1 MLTILKFAKK
11 YWLSMV
17 IIIGLLIG
25 QAACELALPQYTS
38 DIVDV
43 GIQNAGVESAAPE
56 VIREDTLEGLLRFLS
71 EDEKSEVLALYDK
84 KEAGEAPEAIRK
96 KYPAAVTQSVYVLNL
111 QGSEKERSQQR
122 ERLEEL
128 LTPAEAIQLMMGSE
142 GEEAEKMRETV
153 LQQMNLPEGTDLS
166 QVLAMM
172 PDEALREMKDQ
183 MLEQMGDMGDLMFSS
198 VGIAFVKQEY
208 ADMGAD
214 MEQFQMS
221 YLGGSGLQ
229 MLGLA
234 LLGMVLSVI
243 VSFLSSR
250 MAARTSRDLRGQIFE
265 KVVSFSNEE
274 MSSFSTSSL
283 ITRCTNDVQ
292 QVQMVLTMLFRMVA
306 YAPIMGIGGILKVLA
321 TKTHME
327 WIIAVAVIAVLALV
341 AVLMVI
347 AMPKFKKMQKLVDR
361 LNLVS
366 REILTGIP
374 VIRAFSRE
382 KHEEERFDGAST
394 DLMKTQLFTSRT
406 MAFMMPAM
414 MLIMNAITVLIVW
427 VGANGINMG
436 TLQVGDMMA
445 FITYTMQI
453 VMAFLMITMVSV
465 MLPRAAVAAERIK
478 EVLNSETKIE
488 NPEQPRQIAGGV
500 RGRIE
505 FDHVS
510 FRYPGAD
517 EDVLM
522 DLNFTAEPGQ
532 TTAIIGSTGSG
543 KSTLVQLIPRL
554 FDVTEGKITLDGVD
568 IRDMELHELR
578 RNIGYIPQK
587 GILFSGTIESNLRFG
602 AQDAPKE
609 QIREAAEIAQARDF
623 IEEKP
628 DKYESEIAQGG
639 SNVSGGQKQRL
650 SIARAIAKNPKIY
663 VFDDSFS
670 ALDYKTDLKLRQA
683 LADKVS
689 DATVVIVAQRINTI
703 LHADKIL
710 VLDDGRIAGMGTH
723 EELLRSNEVYQQI
736 ARSQLSQKELEGA
749 GKEARV

>member
-587 GILFSGTIESNLRFG
+587 GVLFSGTIESNLRFG

>member
-1 MLTILKFAKK
+1 MTKNQK
-11 YWLSMV
+11 YWH
-17 IIIGLLIG
+17 
-25 QAACELALPQYTS
+25 YT
-38 DIVDV
+38 
-43 GIQNAGVESAAPE
+43 
-56 VIREDTLEGLLRFLS
+56 
-71 EDEKSEVLALYDK
+71 DK

-321 TKTHME
+321 TQTHME
-327 WIIAVAVIAVLALV
+327 WIIAVAVVAVLALV

-374 VIRAFSRE
+374 VIRALAGRS
-382 KHEEERFDGAST
+382 
-394 DLMKTQLFTSRT
+394 MKKSVLT
-406 MAFMMPAM
+406 APA
-414 MLIMNAITVLIVW
+414 
-427 VGANGINMG
+427 
-436 TLQVGDMMA
+436 
-445 FITYTMQI
+445 
-453 VMAFLMITMVSV
+453 
-465 MLPRAAVAAERIK
+465 RI
-478 EVLNSETKIE
+478 
-488 NPEQPRQIAGGV
+488 
-500 RGRIE
+500 
-505 FDHVS
+505 
-510 FRYPGAD
+510 
-517 EDVLM
+517 
-522 DLNFTAEPGQ
+522 
-532 TTAIIGSTGSG
+532 
-543 KSTLVQLIPRL
+543 
-554 FDVTEGKITLDGVD
+554 
-568 IRDMELHELR
+568 
-578 RNIGYIPQK
+578 
-587 GILFSGTIESNLRFG
+587 
-602 AQDAPKE
+602 
-609 QIREAAEIAQARDF
+609 
-623 IEEKP
+623 
-628 DKYESEIAQGG
+628 
-639 SNVSGGQKQRL
+639 
-650 SIARAIAKNPKIY
+650 
-663 VFDDSFS
+663 
-670 ALDYKTDLKLRQA
+670 
-683 LADKVS
+683 
-689 DATVVIVAQRINTI
+689 
-703 LHADKIL
+703 
-710 VLDDGRIAGMGTH
+710 
-723 EELLRSNEVYQQI
+723 
-736 ARSQLSQKELEGA
+736 
-749 GKEARV
+749 

>member
-488 NPEQPRQIAGGV
+488 NPEQPREIAGGV

-568 IRDMELHELR
+568 IRNMELHELR

-587 GILFSGTIESNLRFG
+587 GVLFSGTIESNLRFG
-602 AQDAPKE
+602 AQDAPEE

-628 DKYESEIAQGG
+628 DQYESEIAQGG

>member
-347 AMPKFKKMQKLVDR
+347 AMPKFKKMQKLVDS

-587 GILFSGTIESNLRFG
+587 GVLFSGTIESNLRFG

>member
-587 GILFSGTIESNLRFG
+587 GVLFSGTSRF
-602 AQDAPKE
+602 AKRPRLPRPAILSRKS
-609 QIREAAEIAQARDF
+609 QISMNR
-623 IEEKP
+623 K
-628 DKYESEIAQGG
+628 
-639 SNVSGGQKQRL
+639 
-650 SIARAIAKNPKIY
+650 
-663 VFDDSFS
+663 
-670 ALDYKTDLKLRQA
+670 
-683 LADKVS
+683 
-689 DATVVIVAQRINTI
+689 
-703 LHADKIL
+703 
-710 VLDDGRIAGMGTH
+710 
-723 EELLRSNEVYQQI
+723 
-736 ARSQLSQKELEGA
+736 
-749 GKEARV
+749 